1 MRCEG
6 GGEYCRRKSNDL
18 RYGLAGGAV
27 SGGTR
32 KLKVVATTDT
42 AEI

>member
-1 MRCEG
+1 VREEMSIADG
-6 GGEYCRRKSNDL
+6 KSNDL
-18 RYGLAGGAV
+18 RYGLAGGA
-27 SGGTR
+27 GRTR